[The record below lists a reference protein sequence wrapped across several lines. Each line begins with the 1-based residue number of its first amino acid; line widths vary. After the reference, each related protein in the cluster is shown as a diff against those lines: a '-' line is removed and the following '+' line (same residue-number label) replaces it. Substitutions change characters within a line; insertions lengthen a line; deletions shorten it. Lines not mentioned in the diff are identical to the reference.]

1 VVEPSRSKA
10 PGAACRRRWRI
21 GAVAGLAGAALA
33 LPPALQP
40 APWLVWNASP
50 SVPIGLYW
58 VGARA
63 PLGPGDTVVAW
74 LPSAARALAGH
85 RGYLPVA
92 VPAVKRV
99 AAAAGARVCAHGAS
113 VAIDGR
119 RVATRLAA
127 DRRGRPLPWWHGCR
141 TLAPGE
147 IFLLA
152 ARSAD
157 SFDGRYFG
165 PSPAA
170 DVIGRAYLL
179 WAPGAPRGAARREG
193 DRR

>member
-1 VVEPSRSKA
+1 VVENKPSKT
-10 PGAACRRRWRI
+10 PGPACRRRWRI
-21 GAVAGLAGAALA
+21 GALAGLAGAALA

-50 SVPIGLYW
+50 SVPIGLYR
-58 VGARA
+58 VGARV
-63 PLGPGDTVVAW
+63 PFGPGDSVVAW
-74 LPSAARALAGH
+74 LPSAAGALAAR

-127 DRRGRPLPWWHGCR
+127 DRRGRPLPWWNGCR
-141 TLAPGE
+141 TLAPDE

-170 DVIGRAYLL
+170 DVIGRAYFL
-179 WAPGAPRGAARREG
+179 WAPGAPRGAWR
-193 DRR
+193 